1 MFTNG
6 VECRIVSV
14 GSFQCGLL
22 NVGTFQYGK
31 NWIFMSFDCC
41 LMFTKGMMLNDGKYW
56 IFMFT
61 NDVEWFL
68 ILKRVLEW
76 KSVTK
81 LTFLISL
88 RYIGFQNKQCI
99 GIKKCY
105 KTQQSKSCNGIHWFG
120 IHCFL
125 ISIAI
130 PLTMVNQTLPWS
142 PPHAGMQIT
151 GHTYCLNAFPLCD
164 QSIGNSPYSPH
175 TLWIFCRCTPYGPSC
190 GRFF

>member
-6 VECRIVSV
+6 VEYGIVSV

-31 NWIFMSFDCC
+31 NWNFMSFECC

-68 ILKRVLEW
+68 ILKRVLNW

-81 LTFLISL
+81 LTFLILL
-88 RYIGFQNKQCI
+88 RYIGFQNKQVYWNQ
-99 GIKKCY
+99 KVL
-105 KTQQSKSCNGIHWFG
+105 QN
-120 IHCFL
+120 
-125 ISIAI
+125 
-130 PLTMVNQTLPWS
+130 LTK
-142 PPHAGMQIT
+142 
-151 GHTYCLNAFPLCD
+151 
-164 QSIGNSPYSPH
+164 
-175 TLWIFCRCTPYGPSC
+175 
-190 GRFF
+190 

>member
-1 MFTNG
+1 MMIKTEFLWCWMFLN
-6 VECRIVSV
+6 VHEWCWIWYCI
-14 GSFQCGLL
+14 CGLL

-31 NWIFMSFDCC
+31 NWIFMSFECC

-68 ILKRVLEW
+68 ILKHVLDW

-81 LTFLISL
+81 ITFLILL

-105 KTQQSKSCNGIHWFG
+105 KIQPSKSCNDIYWFG
-120 IHCFL
+120 IHRFL

-130 PLTMVNQTLPWS
+130 PLPMVNLGFIS
-142 PPHAGMQIT
+142 
-151 GHTYCLNAFPLCD
+151 
-164 QSIGNSPYSPH
+164 
-175 TLWIFCRCTPYGPSC
+175 
-190 GRFF
+190 